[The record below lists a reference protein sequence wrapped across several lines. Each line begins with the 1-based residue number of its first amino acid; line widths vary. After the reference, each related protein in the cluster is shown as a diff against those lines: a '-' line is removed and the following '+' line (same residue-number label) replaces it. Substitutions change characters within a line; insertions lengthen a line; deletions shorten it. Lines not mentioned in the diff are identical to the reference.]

1 MKTLVRLTVLV
12 GVVLIALFV
21 STPLA
26 HAGEI
31 ESWNGNGGSIP
42 SFSFMPVTQS
52 SVPENDVDEP
62 EIVIHVIPD
71 GPVQPTCGEYHTD
84 GPHPCPGGRN
94 DNDSSGIGIPVPDP
108 KRLQTNK

>member
-1 MKTLVRLTVLV
+1 MKALVRLAVLV

-21 STPLA
+21 STPSA

-42 SFSFMPVTQS
+42 SFSLMPVTQS

-62 EIVIHVIPD
+62 EIVIHV
-71 GPVQPTCGEYHTD
+71 QPACGEYYTD